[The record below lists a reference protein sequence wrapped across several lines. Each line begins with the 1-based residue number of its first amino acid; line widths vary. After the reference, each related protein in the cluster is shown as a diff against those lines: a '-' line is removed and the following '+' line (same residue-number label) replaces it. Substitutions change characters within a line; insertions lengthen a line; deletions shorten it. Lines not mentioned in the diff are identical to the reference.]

1 MVSLPTAG
9 NPMNSVLARVRS
21 LLQEYFSLTPEQTE
35 PDRTLEQ
42 LGIES
47 LEAVEFLFKL
57 EEEFKISLSEERTV
71 FSTVGDIVAIV
82 EKAVAAQR
90 TGA

>member
-1 MVSLPTAG
+1 
-9 NPMNSVLARVRS
+9 MNSVLDRVQT
-21 LLQEYFSLTPEQTE
+21 LLQEHFSLSPEQAA
-35 PDRTLEQ
+35 PDQTLEQ

-57 EEEFKISLSEERTV
+57 EEEFKISLSEERAV
-71 FSTVGDIVAIV
+71 FATVGDIVSIV
-82 EKAVAAQR
+82 EKTLAAQR

>member
-1 MVSLPTAG
+1 M
-9 NPMNSVLARVRS
+9 NPVLDRVQT
-21 LLQEYFSLTPEQTE
+21 LLQEHFSLSPAQTG
-35 PDRTLEQ
+35 PDQTLEQ

-57 EEEFKISLSEERTV
+57 EEEFKISLSEERAV
-71 FSTVGDIVAIV
+71 FATVGDIVSIV
-82 EKAVAAQR
+82 EKTLAAQR

>member
-1 MVSLPTAG
+1 
-9 NPMNSVLARVRS
+9 MNSVLDRVQT
-21 LLQEYFSLTPEQTE
+21 LLQEHFSLSPEQTA

-57 EEEFKISLSEERTV
+57 EEEFKISLSEERAV
-71 FSTVGDIVAIV
+71 FATVGDIVSIV
-82 EKAVAAQR
+82 EKTLAAQR

>member
-1 MVSLPTAG
+1 
-9 NPMNSVLARVRS
+9 MNSVLDRVQT
-21 LLQEYFSLTPEQTE
+21 LLQEHFSLSPEQTA
-35 PDRTLEQ
+35 PDQTLEQ

-57 EEEFKISLSEERTV
+57 EEEFKISLSEERAV
-71 FSTVGDIVAIV
+71 FATVGDIVSIV
-82 EKAVAAQR
+82 ESTLAAQR